1 MARVFNTTFNY
12 KDADYTAIVTIDNS
26 EDEKKVII
34 NVPDNSL
41 HGVLPD
47 GKITL
52 HGETASQNCAQAT
65 NTDPGLIETIWQAV
79 EIHEKDKPVLD
90 LWC

>member
-12 KDADYTAIVTIDNS
+12 NDADYTAIVTIKNS

-34 NVPDNSL
+34 DVPDNSL
-41 HGVLPD
+41 QNVLPG

-52 HGETASQNCAQAT
+52 HGESANQKDEQVQ
-65 NTDPGLIETIWQAV
+65 NTDPKLIDSLREAV
-79 EIHEKDKPVLD
+79 ETHEKDKPSLG